1 MNERFD
7 ITIQAAWIHLPTDVV
22 LTLNNPSL
30 TCACIQAFR
39 FQVLSANAGT
49 HFQRPREQQPCLA
62 FFGVGVWSS
71 IRLGGQPISS
81 RQC

>member
-1 MNERFD
+1 
-7 ITIQAAWIHLPTDVV
+7 V
-22 LTLNNPSL
+22 L
-30 TCACIQAFR
+30 AFK
-39 FQVLSANAGT
+39 LSGSKSSANAGT